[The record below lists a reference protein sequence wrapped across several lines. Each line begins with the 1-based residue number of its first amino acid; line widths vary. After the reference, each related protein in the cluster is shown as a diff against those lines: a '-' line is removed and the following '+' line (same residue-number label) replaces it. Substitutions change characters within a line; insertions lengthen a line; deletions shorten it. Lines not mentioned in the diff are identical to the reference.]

1 MFRQY
6 TRPHEDSVPFAPAER
21 KSSLPVLVVNFDT
34 ETLPKDGQFQ
44 QISEDESDETAFL
57 AFFDNYCISSTNHA
71 LSRGYLGGL
80 ERMLHHLGWRSNL
93 AKACKVVAFAHH
105 GIMLHKPGLTRKAGI
120 LYHELLGNLA
130 KAIESSTHAHTAETM
145 TIALLLG
152 LYEVCLSL
160 GRPTTRSKTNAL
172 ADSRG
177 WRGSTRQP

>member
-6 TRPHEDSVPFAPAER
+6 ARPHGDSVPFEPVER
-21 KSSLPVLVVNFDT
+21 KCSLPVPVVDFDT
-34 ETLPKDGQFQ
+34 DILLKDGQSQ
-44 QISEDESDETAFL
+44 EVSEHEFDEFAL
-57 AFFDNYCISSTNHA
+57 RAFFDNYCISSTNHA

-105 GIMLHKPGLTRKAGI
+105 GVMLHRPGLTRKAEM
-120 LYHELLGNLA
+120 LYHELLGDLA

-152 LYEVCLSL
+152 LYEVYLSL
-160 GRPTTRSKTNAL
+160 GRPNTGSKTDAL

-177 WRGSTRQP
+177 W

>member
-6 TRPHEDSVPFAPAER
+6 ARPPEDSVPFAPVER
-21 KSSLPVLVVNFDT
+21 KCSLPIVIVDFDT
-34 ETLPKDGQFQ
+34 ETLPKDGQLQ
-44 QISEDESDETAFL
+44 QVSEDGSDETAL
-57 AFFDNYCISSTNHA
+57 HAFFDNYCISSTNHA

-80 ERMLHHLGWRSNL
+80 ERMVHHLGWRSNL
-93 AKACKVVAFAHH
+93 GKACKVLAFAHH
-105 GIMLHKPGLTRKAGI
+105 GIMLHRPGLTRKAEI

-130 KAIESSTHAHTAETM
+130 KAIESSSHAHTAETM
-145 TIALLLG
+145 AIALLLG

-160 GRPTTRSKTNAL
+160 GRPTTGLQTDAL